1 MKVSGAWAQCALAV
15 AVVVGSVGCRDAV
28 VPSAPAVSPLVI
40 DSPLSGYALAQ
51 NATPEES
58 PAPDQM
64 DVAGD
69 VPGFGGYFLDESGA
83 PTVYLTDPSHR
94 AEAEAAL
101 AGFLADRGFTAAD
114 LQVRQ
119 GTYEYAQLDAWYRQA
134 RPDAFSVAGII
145 LGDVDEANNRIRFGV
160 ANADAVAAL
169 QGALVALGVPSDAVI
184 VQERAPIGTVATL
197 RQDITPLQ
205 GGLQINFLN
214 VGGVVGVSL
223 LCTLGF
229 NAISDGVSSFIT
241 NSHCSN
247 VEGGS
252 ETPTDYYQPLQDT
265 DGDRLA
271 DPENLIGTEAH
282 DPHWSLSLDCPLP
295 GFQCR
300 WSDASRAAYIPS
312 AAAEAQLGRIAR
324 TVRPS
329 TSLDDVELTIDGF
342 FNIRREQPRGVVGEI
357 ANKVGRTTG
366 WTFGRTTETCVD
378 VLALGTT
385 HIRLCQ
391 EIVSAVVDGGDSGSP
406 VFRRRGD
413 GSNVILLGVLWGG
426 SVDDTNP
433 EFVYSPMFGI
443 ERELGALTTF

>member
-1 MKVSGAWAQCALAV
+1 MKVSRTSAHCALAV
-15 AVVVGSVGCRDAV
+15 AVVVGSVGCRDVA
-28 VPSAPAVSPLVI
+28 VPSAPAVSPFVI
-40 DSPLSGYALAQ
+40 GYSPISGYALAQ
-51 NATPEES
+51 NATP
-58 PAPDQM
+58 DQM
-64 DVAGD
+64 EVGAL

-83 PTVYLTDPSHR
+83 PTVYLTDPSRR
-94 AEAEAAL
+94 AEAEQAL
-101 AGFLADRGFTAAD
+101 AAFLEDRGFTAAD

-134 RPDAFSVAGII
+134 RPDVFSIAGAI
-145 LGDVDEANNRIRFGV
+145 LGDVDEANNRIRIGV
-160 ANADAVAAL
+160 ADATAAIAV
-169 QGALVALGVPSDAVI
+169 QDAIGRLGMPTDAVI
-184 VQERAPIGTVATL
+184 VQERAPIQTMATL
-197 RQDITPLQ
+197 QEDVTPLQ

-214 VGGVVGVSL
+214 VAGVRGPSF

-229 NAISDGVSSFIT
+229 NAISDGVASFIT

-252 ETPTDYYQPLQDT
+252 ETPTDYYHPLQDP
-265 DGDRLA
+265 DGDRFVN
-271 DPENLIGTEAH
+271 PENFIATEAH
-282 DPHWSLSLDCPLP
+282 DPHWFISLDCPLSP
-295 GFQCR
+295 VFQCR
-300 WSDASRAAYIPS
+300 WSDASRAAYIPT

-329 TSLDDVELTIDGF
+329 TSLSDLELTIDGF
-342 FNIRREQPRGVVGEI
+342 FSIQREQPRGVVGEI

-391 EIVSAVVDGGDSGSP
+391 EFVAAVVDNGDSGSP
-406 VFRRRGD
+406 VFRRRGG

-426 SVDDTNP
+426 SVDETNP

-443 ERELGALTTF
+443 ERELGPLTTF